1 MKKIINNA
9 DNFVEESISGLVK
22 SYPEIYKYSSETN
35 KVLMRSVK
43 GNNKV
48 GLVSGGGS
56 GHLPLFTGYIG
67 KGLLDSCAIGNVFA
81 SPSVDEISTAIKSAN
96 SEKGVLCIYGNYGG
110 DVMNFD
116 MASEMLE
123 MEDIKVESVVV
134 ADDVASASKEE
145 KEKRRGVTGMLYVF
159 KTTGAIAESGA
170 DFDEVKKIAIK
181 TNENIRTMGIALT
194 PTILP
199 QAGKPTFEIGDD
211 EMEIGMGIHGEPG
224 IRRGKLKTA
233 NEITEELSE
242 KLLSDIDLNKGDKV
256 SILINSLG
264 ATPHE
269 ELFIVADKFNN
280 ILNDN
285 GIINSKSYV
294 GRYATSM
301 EMAGMSITILKLDD
315 ELEKLL
321 LEEANCPF
329 WYLSLIHI

>member
-123 MEDIKVESVVV
+123 MEDIKVESIVV

-170 DFDEVKKIAIK
+170 DFDEVKRVALK

-329 WYLSLIHI
+329 WY

>member
-170 DFDEVKKIAIK
+170 DFDEVKRVALK

-264 ATPHE
+264 AP
-269 ELFIVADKFNN
+269 LMKN
-280 ILNDN
+280 
-285 GIINSKSYV
+285 Y
-294 GRYATSM
+294 
-301 EMAGMSITILKLDD
+301 
-315 ELEKLL
+315 LL
-321 LEEANCPF
+321 L
-329 WYLSLIHI
+329 LINLIIF

>member
-81 SPSVDEISTAIKSAN
+81 SPSVDEITTAIKSAN

-123 MEDIKVESVVV
+123 MEDIKVESIVV

-170 DFDEVKKIAIK
+170 DFDEVKRVAVK

-329 WYLSLIHI
+329 WY

>member
-170 DFDEVKKIAIK
+170 DFNEVKRVAVK

-242 KLLSDIDLNKGDKV
+242 KLLSDIDLSKGDKV

-269 ELFIVADKFNN
+269 ELFIVANKFND

-285 GIINSKSYV
+285 GIANSKSYV

-301 EMAGMSITILKLDD
+301 EMAGMSITMLKLDD

-329 WYLSLIHI
+329 WY

>member
-35 KVLMRSVK
+35 KVLMRSFK
-43 GNNKV
+43 GSNKV

-96 SEKGVLCIYGNYGG
+96 SEKVVLCIYGNYGG

-123 MEDIKVESVVV
+123 MEDIKVESIVV

-170 DFDEVKKIAIK
+170 DFDEVKRVAVK

-224 IRRGKLKTA
+224 IRRGKLKSA

-242 KLLSDIDLNKGDKV
+242 KLLNDIDLNKGDKV

-321 LEEANCPF
+321 LEQANCPF
-329 WYLSLIHI
+329 WY

>member
-123 MEDIKVESVVV
+123 MEDIKVESIVV
-134 ADDVASASKEE
+134 ADDVASASTEE

-159 KTTGAIAESGA
+159 KTTGAIAETGA
-170 DFDEVKKIAIK
+170 DFDEVKRIALK

-256 SILINSLG
+256 SLLINSLG

-269 ELFIVADKFNN
+269 ELFIVANKFNN
-280 ILNDN
+280 ILSDN

-329 WYLSLIHI
+329 WY

>member
-35 KVLMRSVK
+35 KVLMRSLK
-43 GNNKV
+43 GSNKV

-170 DFDEVKKIAIK
+170 DFDEVKRVALK

-329 WYLSLIHI
+329 WY

>member
-170 DFDEVKKIAIK
+170 DFDEVKRVALK

-242 KLLSDIDLNKGDKV
+242 KLLNDIDLNKGDKV

-321 LEEANCPF
+321 LEESNCPF
-329 WYLSLIHI
+329 WY

>member
-123 MEDIKVESVVV
+123 MEDIKVESIVV

-170 DFDEVKKIAIK
+170 DFDEVKKVALK

-224 IRRGKLKTA
+224 IRRGKLKKA

-321 LEEANCPF
+321 LEESNCPF
-329 WYLSLIHI
+329 WY

>member
-123 MEDIKVESVVV
+123 MEDIKVESIVV

-170 DFDEVKKIAIK
+170 DFDEVKRVALK

-242 KLLSDIDLNKGDKV
+242 KLLNDIDLNKGDKV

-315 ELEKLL
+315 ELERLL

-329 WYLSLIHI
+329 WY

>member
-170 DFDEVKKIAIK
+170 DFDEVKRVALK

-242 KLLSDIDLNKGDKV
+242 KLLNDIDLNKGDKV

-269 ELFIVADKFNN
+269 ELFIVANKFNN

-329 WYLSLIHI
+329 WY

>member
-123 MEDIKVESVVV
+123 MEDIKVESIVV

-170 DFDEVKKIAIK
+170 DFDEVKRVAVK

-242 KLLSDIDLNKGDKV
+242 KLLNDIDLNKGDKV

-329 WYLSLIHI
+329 WY

>member
-35 KVLMRSVK
+35 KVLMRSIK

-67 KGLLDSCAIGNVFA
+67 KGILDSCAIGNVFA
-81 SPSVDEISTAIKSAN
+81 SPSVDEISTAIKSAS

-170 DFDEVKKIAIK
+170 DFDEVKRVALK

-242 KLLSDIDLNKGDKV
+242 KLLNDIDLNKGDKV

-329 WYLSLIHI
+329 WY

>member
-96 SEKGVLCIYGNYGG
+96 SGNGVLCIYGNYGG

-123 MEDIKVESVVV
+123 MEDIKVESIVV
-134 ADDVASASKEE
+134 ADDVASAAKEE

-170 DFDEVKKIAIK
+170 DFDEVKRVAVK

-269 ELFIVADKFNN
+269 ELFIVANKFND

-285 GIINSKSYV
+285 GIVNSKSYV

-329 WYLSLIHI
+329 WY

>member
-123 MEDIKVESVVV
+123 MEDIKVESIVV

-170 DFDEVKKIAIK
+170 DFDEVKRVALK

-321 LEEANCPF
+321 LEQANCPF
-329 WYLSLIHI
+329 WY

>member
-35 KVLMRSVK
+35 KVLMRSIK

-170 DFDEVKKIAIK
+170 DFDEVKRVALK

-224 IRRGKLKTA
+224 IRRGKLKSA

-242 KLLSDIDLNKGDKV
+242 KLLNDIDLNKGDKV

-329 WYLSLIHI
+329 WY

>member
-170 DFDEVKKIAIK
+170 DFDEVKRVALK

-242 KLLSDIDLNKGDKV
+242 KLLNDIDLNKGDKV

-321 LEEANCPF
+321 LEEAHCPF
-329 WYLSLIHI
+329 WY

>member
-43 GNNKV
+43 GSNKV

-170 DFDEVKKIAIK
+170 DFDEVKRVALK

-329 WYLSLIHI
+329 WY

>member
-123 MEDIKVESVVV
+123 MEDIKVESIVV

-170 DFDEVKKIAIK
+170 DFDEVKRVALK

-269 ELFIVADKFNN
+269 ELFIVANKFNN
-280 ILNDN
+280 ILSDN

-329 WYLSLIHI
+329 WY

>member
-170 DFDEVKKIAIK
+170 DFDEVKRVALK

-329 WYLSLIHI
+329 WY

>member
-123 MEDIKVESVVV
+123 MEDIKVESIVV

-170 DFDEVKKIAIK
+170 DFDEVKRVAVK

-242 KLLSDIDLNKGDKV
+242 KLLNDIDLNKGDKV

-269 ELFIVADKFNN
+269 ELFIVANKFNN
-280 ILNDN
+280 ILSDS

-329 WYLSLIHI
+329 WY

>member
-1 MKKIINNA
+1 MKKIINHP
-9 DNFVEESISGLVK
+9 DDFVNESIKGLVV
-22 SYPEIYKYSSETN
+22 SYPEIYEFSKETN
-35 KVLMRSVK
+35 KVLTRSDK
-43 GNNKV
+43 ATNKV

-67 KGLLDSCAIGNVFA
+67 TGLLDSCAIGNVFA
-81 SPSVDEISTAIKSAN
+81 SPSVDEISTAIKEAN
-96 SEKGVLCIYGNYGG
+96 SGNGVLCIYGNYGG

-123 MEDIKVESVVV
+123 LEDIKVESIVV
-134 ADDVASASKEE
+134 ADDVASASYEE

-159 KTTGAIAESGA
+159 KTTGAMAETGA
-170 DFDEVKKIAIK
+170 NFDEVKRVALK
-181 TNENIRTMGIALT
+181 TSENIRTMGIALT

-199 QAGKPTFEIGDD
+199 QAGKPTFKIGDD

-224 IRRGKLKTA
+224 IRRGKLKSA

-242 KLLSDIDLNKGDKV
+242 KLLGDINLSNSDRV

-269 ELFIVADKFNN
+269 ELFIVANKFNS
-280 ILNDN
+280 ILKNR

-301 EMAGMSITILKLDD
+301 EMSGMSISILKLDD

-321 LEEANCPF
+321 LENADCPF
-329 WYLSLIHI
+329 WY

>member
-123 MEDIKVESVVV
+123 MENIKVESIVV

-170 DFDEVKKIAIK
+170 DFDEVKRVALK

-224 IRRGKLKTA
+224 IRRGKLKSA

-242 KLLSDIDLNKGDKV
+242 KLLNDIDLNKGDKV

-329 WYLSLIHI
+329 WY

>member
-1 MKKIINNA
+1 MKKIINNP
-9 DNFVEESISGLVK
+9 DDFVNESIQGLVIT
-22 SYPEIYKYSSETN
+22 YPDIYKFSSETN
-35 KVLMRSVK
+35 KVLMRSK
-43 GNNKV
+43 TSSNKV

-67 KGLLDSCAIGNVFA
+67 EGLLDSCAIGNVFA

-96 SEKGVLCIYGNYGG
+96 SGKGVLCIYGNYGG

-116 MASEMLE
+116 MASEILE
-123 MEDIKVESVVV
+123 MEDIKVESIVV
-134 ADDVASASKEE
+134 ADDVASASYEE

-159 KTTGAIAESGA
+159 KTTGAMAETGA
-170 DFDEVKKIAIK
+170 DFDEVKRVAYK

-199 QAGKPTFEIGDD
+199 QAGKPTFEIGED

-224 IRRGKLKTA
+224 IRRGKLKSA
-233 NEITEELSE
+233 DEITEELSE
-242 KLLSDIDLNKGDKV
+242 KILGDINLSNGDKV

-269 ELFIVADKFNN
+269 ELFIVANKFNS
-280 ILNDN
+280 ILNN
-285 GIINSKSYV
+285 KGIINSKLYV

-301 EMAGMSITILKLDD
+301 EMSGMSISILKLDD

-321 LEEANCPF
+321 LEDANCPF
-329 WYLSLIHI
+329 WY

>member
-96 SEKGVLCIYGNYGG
+96 SEKGVLCICGNYGG

-170 DFDEVKKIAIK
+170 DFDEVKRVALK

-329 WYLSLIHI
+329 WY

>member
-1 MKKIINNA
+1 MKKIINQP
-9 DNFVEESISGLVK
+9 DDFVNESIKGLVV
-22 SYPEIYKYSSETN
+22 SYPEIYKFSTDTN
-35 KVLMRSVK
+35 KVLMRTKKSS
-43 GNNKV
+43 NKV

-67 KGLLDSCAIGNVFA
+67 NGLLDSCAIGNVFA
-81 SPSVDEISTAIKSAN
+81 SPSVDEISTAIKSADLG
-96 SEKGVLCIYGNYGG
+96 KGVLCIYGNYGG

-123 MEDIKVESVVV
+123 MEDIKVESIVV
-134 ADDVASASKEE
+134 ADDVASASNEE
-145 KEKRRGVTGMLYVF
+145 KDKRRGVTGMLYVF
-159 KTTGAIAESGA
+159 KTTGAIAETGA
-170 DFDEVKKIAIK
+170 DFDEVKRIALK

-199 QAGKPTFEIGDD
+199 QAGKPTFEIGED

-224 IRRGKLKTA
+224 IRRGKLRSA

-242 KLLSDIDLNKGDKV
+242 KLLGDINLSKGDRV

-269 ELFIVADKFNN
+269 ELFIVANKFND
-280 ILNDN
+280 ILKDN
-285 GIINSKSYV
+285 GIVNSKSYV

-301 EMAGMSITILKLDD
+301 EMAGMSISILKLDD

-321 LEEANCPF
+321 LEKTNCPF
-329 WYLSLIHI
+329 WY

>member
-35 KVLMRSVK
+35 KVLMRSLK
-43 GNNKV
+43 GSNKV

-170 DFDEVKKIAIK
+170 DFDEVKRVALK

-199 QAGKPTFEIGDD
+199 QAGKPTFEIGDE

-269 ELFIVADKFNN
+269 ELFIVADKFYN

-329 WYLSLIHI
+329 WY

>member
-170 DFDEVKKIAIK
+170 DFDEVKRVAVK

-329 WYLSLIHI
+329 WY

>member
-123 MEDIKVESVVV
+123 MEDIKVESIVV

-170 DFDEVKKIAIK
+170 DFDEVKRVAVK

-329 WYLSLIHI
+329 WY

>member
-9 DNFVEESISGLVK
+9 DNFIEESISGLVK

-123 MEDIKVESVVV
+123 MEDIKVESIVV

-170 DFDEVKKIAIK
+170 DFDEVKRVAVK

-329 WYLSLIHI
+329 WY

>member
-123 MEDIKVESVVV
+123 MEDIKVESIVV
-134 ADDVASASKEE
+134 ADDVASASTEE

-159 KTTGAIAESGA
+159 KTTGAIAETGA
-170 DFDEVKKIAIK
+170 DFDEVKRIALK

-242 KLLSDIDLNKGDKV
+242 KLLNDIDLNKGDKV

-329 WYLSLIHI
+329 WY